1 MLKVGVPLHVVQN
14 KAGVS
19 GLDPSLLEKLDFKI
33 PNLSIS
39 NID

>member
-19 GLDPSLLEKLDFKI
+19 GLDSSLLENLDFMI
-33 PNLSIS
+33 PNFS